1 MAKQDLLKT
10 GMAEGLSGLLSST
23 EKPTKA
29 SKPKPSSAPS
39 NEPMHCN
46 FLINRD
52 IHLRMKYLAIEKDM
66 SLREIVNEAMSEYL
80 KRNGK

>member
-1 MAKQDLLKT
+1 MAKRDLLKT
-10 GMAEGLSGLLSST
+10 GMAGGLSGLLSST
-23 EKPTKA
+23 EKPPKA
-29 SKPKPSSAPS
+29 SKPRMPTTSEAPV
-39 NEPMHCN
+39 HCN

-52 IHLRMKYLAIEKDM
+52 IHLRMKYLAIEKNM